1 MAEQLIEQYLDQVG
15 QALHVRGPYRDRVL
29 TELRSHLEDAADRGE
44 ASGLTRQK
52 AAQAAIDQ
60 LGAVGELV
68 AGVRPRATRL
78 TRILAGLPVVGL
90 VLAAGSIRGANELH
104 ETGGRLWLSVPSTT
118 VWLVGWLSILL
129 MGGPLIALF
138 VRHRGVLGRIG
149 IAAAGAVTLVAAA
162 LLAFHFSNDGS
173 FTRGDPSTWRSTA
186 IATAGLATV
195 ALVVMIRRAQLI
207 PNGHSCSSQQAWPSS
222 RLTTSCSMDAAAW
235 RSLEWRAS
243 RQQQSAIR
251 SSSSKSAPS
260 PEADRPI
267 EPRTAPSRRIGG
279 RGLTDSLMI

>member
-1 MAEQLIEQYLDQVG
+1 MAEPLIEQYLDQVG

-44 ASGLTRQK
+44 AMGPTRQQ

-68 AGVRPRATRL
+68 AGVRPRATKR
-78 TRILAGLPVVGL
+78 TRILAGLPVIGL

-104 ETGGRLWLSVPSTT
+104 ETGGRLWSSVPYTT
-118 VWLVGWLSILL
+118 VWLVGWLSILM

-207 PNGHSCSSQQAWPSS
+207 PQWPLMLVATGLALIAAHYFLLDGRSG
-222 RLTTSCSMDAAAW
+222 LALFGMACLAAAAVGYTFI
-235 RSLEWRAS
+235 LVKE
-243 RQQQSAIR
+243 
-251 SSSSKSAPS
+251 
-260 PEADRPI
+260 RPL
-267 EPRTAPSRRIGG
+267 A
-279 RGLTDSLMI
+279 